1 VCALASLASAVP
13 LIRLRYEQPRHT
25 RPVSG
30 SGARRVSEGL
40 RALGADTGLRLIAP
54 LGFVQTFL
62 RGCATVLVVVVAID
76 LLGGGDADIGVLN
89 AAIGLGALVASL
101 LASTITLE
109 WPSRPLPR
117 RRRRPLRRAPI
128 THRRRSARGGRRAA
142 AGRHDRRRQALVDGG
157 AYTLPAR
164 LEPGAVRARTF
175 ATLEALWTLGVAFG
189 AAVTSP

>member
-1 VCALASLASAVP
+1 VP

-30 SGARRVSEGL
+30 SGARQVSEGL

-76 LLGGGDADIGVLN
+76 LLGGGVADLACSTRRSGS
-89 AAIGLGALVASL
+89 ARWSESL

-109 WPSRPLPR
+109 WPSRR
-117 RRRRPLRRAPI
+117 C
-128 THRRRSARGGRRAA
+128 
-142 AGRHDRRRQALVDGG
+142 
-157 AYTLPAR
+157 
-164 LEPGAVRARTF
+164 
-175 ATLEALWTLGVAFG
+175 LGVG
-189 AAVTSP
+189 VVL